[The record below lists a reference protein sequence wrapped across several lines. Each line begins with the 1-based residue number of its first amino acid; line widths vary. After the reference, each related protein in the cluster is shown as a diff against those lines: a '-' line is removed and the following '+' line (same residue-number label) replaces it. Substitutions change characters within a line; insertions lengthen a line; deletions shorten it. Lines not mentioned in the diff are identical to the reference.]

1 MSAAPASDVLL
12 VGGGLANGLLA
23 WRLRQ
28 ARPELRLRLV
38 ERDSTLGGEHTWSY
52 HDADV
57 TASQHEWLAPLVE
70 RRWAGYD
77 VRFPGLARRLGSG
90 YRSITARRLHER
102 VRAVLGDAAH
112 LGRAVRAVDPG
123 GATLEDGTRLEARC
137 VVDGRGFVQGDWLR
151 AGVQEFV
158 GLDVTLAEDHGLDA
172 PVLMD
177 ATVPQDGGFR
187 FFYLLPWSERRLLIE
202 ETRYA
207 DAASLRPAEAR
218 EAIERYAAGRGWR
231 IVSVDREERGALPIP
246 LAGDVEALWR
256 RLPEGVAASGMRAG
270 LFHATTG
277 YSLPDAVRL
286 ADRVAGLG
294 TLESRALAAQVRAV
308 ARESWR
314 RQAFLRFL
322 NRMLFLAAAPERRFM
337 VLARFYRLG
346 PGLIERFYAGRLTWL
361 DRVRLL
367 TGRPPVPVGRALRC
381 LLPRAGE
388 RSRPGAG
395 ASGAGRDEGS
405 KESEGRA

>member
-1 MSAAPASDVLL
+1 MTATSGDVLL

-28 ARPELRLRLV
+28 ERPELRVRLV
-38 ERDSTLGGEHTWSY
+38 ERDEALGGEHTWSF

-57 TASQHEWLAPLVE
+57 TPSQHGWLAPLVE
-70 RRWAGYD
+70 RAWPAHD
-77 VRFPGLARRLGSG
+77 VRFPGLTRRLFSG

-102 VRAVLGDAAH
+102 VHALLGESAL
-112 LGRAVRAVDPG
+112 LGRAVRAVDAG

-137 VVDGRGFVQGDWLR
+137 VVDGRGLLGGDWLQ
-151 AGVQEFV
+151 AAVQEFV

-172 PVLMD
+172 PMLMD
-177 ATVPQDGGFR
+177 ATVPQVGGFR
-187 FFYLLPWSERRLLIE
+187 FFYVLPWSERRLLIE
-202 ETRYA
+202 DTRYA
-207 DAASLRPAEAR
+207 DAASLRPVDAR
-218 EAIERYAAGRGWR
+218 AAIERYAAGRGWR
-231 IVSVDREERGALPIP
+231 IVSVDREERGVLPIP

-256 RLPEGVAASGMRAG
+256 RLPDGVAASGTRAG

-286 ADRVAGLG
+286 ADHVAALRRLDG
-294 TLESRALAAQVRAV
+294 RALADEVRAI

-322 NRMLFLAAAPERRFM
+322 NRMLFLAAAPERRWV
-337 VLARFYRLG
+337 VLARFYRLA
-346 PGLIERFYAGRLTWL
+346 PGLIERFYAGRLTWR

-367 TGRPPVPVGRALRC
+367 AGRPPVPVRRAARC
-381 LLPRAGE
+381 LRE
-388 RSRPGAG
+388 RNRGADV
-395 ASGAGRDEGS
+395 SDEGREPGS
-405 KESEGRA
+405 ARPEGRA